1 MADFSSGVNAPGGV
15 NYAAPL
21 MNFSNFSN
29 WAADDPY
36 KKIFDQQAQQL
47 NQQAIQK
54 GQNQL
59 DLSTT
64 FKGGLPIDP
73 ATGQIDYKKA
83 VSMLAQK
90 GDIGALWKGAD
101 AMLSQSATNMSPLLA
116 PTSGGQPA
124 PGGAAPASIPARPLP
139 PPPAGTPQGDTGSGT
154 ITDIVTDRM
163 PNQDT
168 TTGQTILKLSQ
179 VLGIDPNVPL
189 TPGQLKR
196 AQVLL
201 NRYAPAS
208 GGDVGGAPKPQAG
221 DDGATASFDS
231 RFAAAGGGN
240 LPPSAN
246 AVSPA
251 PSSAP
256 PRQPAGLAPAAG
268 APPPAPVQGAPQGA
282 PAPGPQAVPP
292 QPAPAGPQGG
302 PGQPAPQAATGQ
314 PAPQPQGMPQVP
326 LPNGYTDPQQ
336 AILALRREAARLSA
350 NPRAAGQVAELN
362 NWAQR
367 IETSLQPL
375 SVGSTTTL
383 VDPRTMKPIYQGPG
397 AVMMGGAGAGSAPTL
412 DADAERYRQTGT
424 LPPNMGRGIQGQQ
437 QSTAIRQRAAEME
450 IGSGGDPSTWPEKW
464 QQFKAQG
471 SAASAGARVGATR
484 EANLKL
490 ILQVANAAVPAA
502 IEQSE
507 KVGRTNWV
515 PLNKIIQKGEV
526 MSSDPE
532 LRSFGMANLQLAES
546 WARAMNPTGVM
557 RESDREKALEF
568 LNTADSP
575 ATYKRLVQQLQVQM
589 QRELDAIDTNRGG
602 SAGTKT
608 PEPGKLTAAQKAAP
622 STTPGGF
629 SWSVVQ

>member
-1 MADFSSGVNAPGGV
+1 MAGFSSDVNAPGGV

-21 MNFSNFSN
+21 LNFSNFSN

-36 KKIFDQQAQQL
+36 KKVFDQQQQQL
-47 NQQAIQK
+47 NQQAIAK

-59 DLSTT
+59 DLATT
-64 FKGGLPIDP
+64 FKDGLPIDK

-90 GDIGALWKGAD
+90 GDIGALWNGAD
-101 AMLSQSATNMSPLLA
+101 AMLAQSATNMSPLLA
-116 PTSGGQPA
+116 GGGQPA
-124 PGGAAPASIPARPLP
+124 GTAAAPSVAPASIPARPLP
-139 PPPAGTPQGDTGSGT
+139 PPPAGTPQGDPGTGT
-154 ITDIVTDRM
+154 ITDIVTDRL

-168 TTGQTILKLSQ
+168 STGQTILKLSQ
-179 VLGIDPNVPL
+179 MLGVDPNVPL

-201 NRYAPAS
+201 DRYAPAPAP
-208 GGDVGGAPKPQAG
+208 APKVSRDGTSTAPAEATGGGTG
-221 DDGATASFDS
+221 DTFKD
-231 RFAAAGGGN
+231 RFAAASGGN

-251 PSSAP
+251 PPQTP
-256 PRQPAGLAPAAG
+256 PQPAVRPAPSAG
-268 APPPAPVQGAPQGA
+268 APQPVPVQGAPQGA
-282 PAPGPQAVPP
+282 PGPAPGSAVVPP
-292 QPAPAGPQGG
+292 QPVPVGPQGA
-302 PGQPAPQAATGQ
+302 PGQPQATPAQ
-314 PAPQPQGMPQVP
+314 PPQGMPQVP
-326 LPNGYTDPQQ
+326 LPKGYTDPQE

-375 SVGSTTTL
+375 SVGANTTL
-383 VDPRTMKPIYQGPG
+383 LDPRTMQPIYRGGMQGQTPE
-397 AVMMGGAGAGSAPTL
+397 ATL

-437 QSTAIRQRAAEME
+437 QATAIRQRAAEQE
-450 IGSGGDPSTWPEKW
+450 INAGGDPANWPEKW

-471 SAASAGARVGATR
+471 AAASAGARVGATR

-490 ILQVANAAVPAA
+490 ILQVANAAIPAA

-526 MSSDPE
+526 MTSDPE

-589 QRELDAIDTNRGG
+589 QRELDAITKTGE
-602 SAGTKT
+602 GTKQT
-608 PEPGKLTAAQKAAP
+608 PKPGELTAAQKAAP

-629 SWSVVQ
+629 NWSIVN

>member
-1 MADFSSGVNAPGGV
+1 MAGFSSDVNAPGGV

-21 MNFSNFSN
+21 LNFSSFSN

-36 KKIFDQQAQQL
+36 KKIFDQQQQQL
-47 NQQAIQK
+47 NQQSIQK

-59 DLSTT
+59 DLATT
-64 FKGGLPIDP
+64 FKDGLPIDK

-90 GDIGALWKGAD
+90 GDIGALWNGAD
-101 AMLSQSATNMSPLLA
+101 AMLAQSATNMSPLLA
-116 PTSGGQPA
+116 GGGQPA
-124 PGGAAPASIPARPLP
+124 GGAAPGGTPASIQARPLP
-139 PPPAGTPQGDTGSGT
+139 PPPAGTPQGDPGKGT
-154 ITDIVTDRM
+154 ITDIVTDRL
-163 PNQDT
+163 PNEDT

-179 VLGIDPNVPL
+179 VLGVDPNVAL

-201 NRYAPAS
+201 DRYAPAPAP
-208 GGDVGGAPKPQAG
+208 APKASRDGTSTAPAEATGEGTG
-221 DDGATASFDS
+221 DTFKD

-251 PSSAP
+251 PPRTP
-256 PRQPAGLAPAAG
+256 PQPAVRPAPSAG
-268 APPPAPVQGAPQGA
+268 APQPVPVQGAPQGA
-282 PAPGPQAVPP
+282 PGPAPGAAVVPP
-292 QPAPAGPQGG
+292 QPVTAGPQGA
-302 PGQPAPQAATGQ
+302 PGQQQATPAQ
-314 PAPQPQGMPQVP
+314 PPQGMPQVP
-326 LPNGYTDPQQ
+326 LPKGYTDPQE

-375 SVGSTTTL
+375 QVNPNTTL
-383 VDPRTMKPIYQGPG
+383 LDPKTMQPIYQGAYSQTTPG
-397 AVMMGGAGAGSAPTL
+397 ITL
-412 DADAERYRQTGT
+412 DSDAERYRQTGT

-437 QSTAIRQRAAEME
+437 QATAIRTRAAEQE
-450 IGSGGDPSTWPEKW
+450 VNAGGDPATWPQRW
-464 QQFKAQG
+464 QEFKAQG
-471 SAASAGARVGATR
+471 SAMSAGARVGATR

-526 MSSDPE
+526 MTSDPE

-589 QRELDAIDTNRGG
+589 QRELDAITKTGE
-602 SAGTKT
+602 GTKQT
-608 PEPGKLTAAQKAAP
+608 PKPGELTAAQKAAP
-622 STTPGGF
+622 STTPCGYNWRF
-629 SWSVVQ
+629 VN